1 MLAEVIFLSRMEK
14 LIEEIKNL
22 NKDLRFE
29 ELAKVLNKMGYS
41 QNQPRSGSSH
51 YTFRKS
57 GEMPITIPKSTPVN
71 KAYIEMVRNAIMEND
86 SEAD

>member
-1 MLAEVIFLSRMEK
+1 MSRIEK
-14 LIEEIKNL
+14 LMNEIKSL

-29 ELAKVLNKMGYS
+29 ELVKVLVRMGYS

-57 GEMPITIPKSTPVN
+57 GKMPITIPKSTPVN
-71 KAYIEMVRNAIMEND
+71 KAYIEMVKNAILEHE

>member
-1 MLAEVIFLSRMEK
+1 MN
-14 LIEEIKNL
+14 EIKSL

-29 ELAKVLNKMGYS
+29 ELVKVLVRMGYS

-57 GEMPITIPKSTPVN
+57 GKMPITIPKSTPVN
-71 KAYIEMVRNAIMEND
+71 KAYIEMVKNAILEHE

>member
-1 MLAEVIFLSRMEK
+1 LSRIEK
-14 LIEEIKNL
+14 LMNEIKSL

-29 ELAKVLNKMGYS
+29 ELVKVLVRMGYS

-57 GEMPITIPKSTPVN
+57 GKMPITIPKSTPVN
-71 KAYIEMVRNAIMEND
+71 KAYIEMVKNAILEHE